1 MNPKQQVE
9 NLIRQK
15 PLERL
20 TYSEQYSKGL
30 TSIIR
35 AADDAALMYAEYM
48 HLHLLMANNDE
59 AALRLLQGIDNIE
72 LIISDLPSLD
82 SKLKDMY
89 SLKLALPCYTVAY
102 LKKEPILVAD
112 DVHISPISINQLGII
127 DKYYTLMT
135 AEGIK
140 NAILSGRLYGGYM
153 NGEWVGFIGLHKEG
167 TMGML
172 HIFEKYRRR
181 GMGYTLEALLINRLL
196 ERGEIPYGHVVNNNQ
211 ASLMLQKRIGMEKS
225 KSTISWLSKDE
236 IWMA

>member
-9 NLIRQK
+9 NLIKQK

-30 TSIIR
+30 ASIIR
-35 AADDAALMYAEYM
+35 ATDDSALMYAEYM
-48 HLHLLMANNDE
+48 NLHLLMANNDE
-59 AALRLLQGIDNIE
+59 AALSVLKGTDDIE
-72 LIISDLPSLD
+72 LIISDLPSFD

-102 LKKEPILVAD
+102 LKKEPIIVAD
-112 DVHISPISINQLGII
+112 DVHISPININQLEII

-135 AEGIK
+135 VEGIEQ
-140 NAILSGRLYGGYM
+140 AIVSGRLYGGYM

-172 HIFEKYRRR
+172 YIFEKYRRR
-181 GMGYTLEALLINRLL
+181 GMGYTLQALLINRLL
-196 ERGEIPYGHVVNNNQ
+196 ELGEIPYGHVVKDNQ

-225 KSTISWLSKDE
+225 KGTISWLSKDE
-236 IWMA
+236 LWMA

>member
-1 MNPKQQVE
+1 MNPKAKVE
-9 NLIRQK
+9 NLIKQK

-30 TSIIR
+30 AFIIR
-35 AADDAALMYAEYM
+35 ATDDAALMYAEYM
-48 HLHLLMANNDE
+48 NLHLLMANSDE
-59 AALRLLQGIDNIE
+59 AALSVLKGTNDIE
-72 LIISDLPSLD
+72 LIISDLPSFD
-82 SKLKDMY
+82 NKLKDMY

-112 DVHISPISINQLGII
+112 DVHISPININQLYII
-127 DKYYTLMT
+127 DEHYSLMST
-135 AEGIK
+135 EGIK

-172 HIFEKYRRR
+172 HIFEKFRRR
-181 GMGYTLEALLINRLL
+181 GMGYTLQALLINRLL
-196 ERGEIPYGHVVNNNQ
+196 ELGEIPYGHVVKNNQ

-225 KSTISWLSKDE
+225 KGTISWLSKDE
-236 IWMA
+236 LWMA

>member
-9 NLIRQK
+9 NLIKQK

-30 TSIIR
+30 AFIIR
-35 AADDAALMYAEYM
+35 ATDDAALMYAEYM
-48 HLHLLMANNDE
+48 NLHLLMANSDE
-59 AALRLLQGIDNIE
+59 AALSVLKGTNDIE
-72 LIISDLPSLD
+72 LIISDLPSFD
-82 SKLKDMY
+82 NKLKYMY

-112 DVHISPISINQLGII
+112 DVHISPININQLYII
-127 DKYYTLMT
+127 DEHYSLMST
-135 AEGIK
+135 EGIK

-236 IWMA
+236 LWMA

>member
-48 HLHLLMANNDE
+48 HLH
-59 AALRLLQGIDNIE
+59 LLQGIDNIE